1 MTKTSMRL
9 LFRYANLLAAARATL
24 SAEQDGEADPMW
36 YLRDEL
42 RATGHLPADL
52 DDATTAHRGTR

>member
-1 MTKTSMRL
+1 MTKRSMRL

-24 SAEQDGEADPMW
+24 SAERDGESDPLW

-42 RATGHLPADL
+42 RATGHLPPDL
-52 DDATTAHRGTR
+52 DDATADHRSTR

>member
-24 SAEQDGEADPMW
+24 SAEQDGEADPLW

-42 RATGHLPADL
+42 RATGHLPPGL
-52 DDATTAHRGTR
+52 DSPATTARDGR

>member
-1 MTKTSMRL
+1 MNTTRLRL

-24 SAEQDGEADPMW
+24 SAEHDGEADPTW

-42 RATGHLPADL
+42 RATGQLPPDL
-52 DDATTAHRGTR
+52 DEAATTERGAR

>member
-9 LFRYANLLAAARATL
+9 LFRYAHLLAAARATL
-24 SAEQDGEADPMW
+24 SAEQEGEPDPMW

-42 RATGHLPADL
+42 RATGHLPPGL
-52 DDATTAHRGTR
+52 DGPAATYRGGR